1 MSKIQCKRCD
11 ETKDAAEMIIR
22 AGKPS
27 TLCRSCFAA
36 SFKGRKKGGG
46 ASKSQKTLV
55 DVVEKVTRRA
65 KPATPAKPNGALEIE
80 QSYGCRAHWEDEYLH
95 VEQDQV
101 DDEGNAVLARLM
113 LTRSDLQRL
122 VEWAA

>member
-11 ETKDAAEMIIR
+11 ETKDAVEMVVR

-27 TLCRSCFAA
+27 KLCRACFAD
-36 SFKGRKKGGG
+36 SFKKTKKGGDVR
-46 ASKSQKTLV
+46 KTETTLA
-55 DVVEKVTRRA
+55 EKVTRRA
-65 KPATPAKPNGALEIE
+65 KPAMPEKPNGALEIA
-80 QSYGCRAHWEDEYLH
+80 QSYGCRAHWEDDYLH

-101 DDEGNAVLARLM
+101 DDDGNAVLARLM